1 MMDISPRRRYRDVQK
16 VIVIVFFLNVAVALA
31 KIIIGRIARSAAI
44 SADGFHSLTD
54 GLSNVVGFVAI
65 WIARKPHDEDHPY
78 GHGRFET
85 LAGLAIGGTL
95 LFVVYSVVMRI
106 AGEISH
112 KNAPDVTP
120 SALWVMIGTLVV
132 NVFVVLY
139 ERRAG
144 LRLKSEF
151 LVADAMHT
159 LSDVYVTISVLA
171 ALGGVRFFGW
181 AWLDPLA
188 AGVVALLIL
197 RAAVQILWHGS
208 AVLTDRKALDAESV
222 RRTAKS
228 VPGVHRAHQVRSRG
242 REGEIY
248 VDLHVLVDDHMT
260 VLEGHDLANR
270 VEAAVKAAHQ
280 GVVEVMV
287 HVEPLSHSHPD

>member
-1 MMDISPRRRYRDVQK
+1 MMDLSPRRRYRDVQR
-16 VIVIVFFLNVAVALA
+16 VIVIVFFLNIAVALA
-31 KIIIGRIARSAAI
+31 KIILGHIARSAAI

-54 GLSNVVGFVAI
+54 GLSNVIGFVAV

-95 LFVVYSVVMRI
+95 LFVVYSVIMRI
-106 AGEISH
+106 AGEITH
-112 KNAPDVTP
+112 KNVPDVTP
-120 SALWVMIGTLVV
+120 LALGVMIGTLVV
-132 NVFVVLY
+132 NVFVVHY

-144 LRLKSEF
+144 VRLKSEF

-159 LSDVYVTISVLA
+159 LSDVYVTISVLV
-171 ALGGVRFFGW
+171 ALAGVKLFGW
-181 AWLDPLA
+181 AWLDPLV
-188 AGVVALLIL
+188 AGVVAILIL
-197 RAAVQILWHGS
+197 RAAVQILWHAAG
-208 AVLTDRKALDAESV
+208 VLTDRKALDAESV
-222 RRTAKS
+222 LRTAKS

-248 VDLHVLVDDHMT
+248 VDLHVLVDDNMT
-260 VLEGHDLANR
+260 VSEGHDLANR
-270 VEAAVKAAHQ
+270 VEAAVKAAHE

-287 HVEPLSHSHPD
+287 HVEPLSHDHPA